1 MAVAGSLTYDTKI
14 DKDGFN
20 KGLKEI
26 ENSTKNSGTKI
37 KDIVTALGIDKI
49 VSTTMNTLKSSIS
62 SAMGRID
69 TMDQFT
75 RVMTVMTGSTE
86 KADEALESIKNTV
99 TGTAYGLDIA
109 SKSTQKFVTSGMKI
123 DKSTKQIQTWAD
135 AVAFYG
141 DGTNATFEGV
151 TDALSKMVAKG
162 KVEMDQ
168 LNRLTDAGIPAVQ
181 IYADSV
187 GKSVT
192 EVQDDLSKGK
202 ISTEQFLDGLD
213 NAFNNGTNKFASIT
227 GAAKEAGSSWTATF
241 DNFKAAI
248 TRGMTKV
255 IDAIDEGLKSVGLK
269 TMREM
274 IAQVGKQ
281 AEKVM
286 NKIAPLIKN
295 GIKKLKDVYDWIKRN
310 KDMVKNLIIVMG
322 SLTAGYIAYQKV
334 LVAIKAIQTVKN
346 IVSTASAFLSLIPS
360 IKSAKDA
367 MMLLNMTFSANPV
380 GLVVAGVVA
389 LTGALVAF
397 SLKQSDAQK
406 EAKKFAEEMENSRK
420 AFEEYNENI
429 DKNTKAELAQINTV
443 ERLKDELKQL
453 VDENGKV
460 KEGYEGRVDFI
471 LNQLNEALGTEYKR
485 TGELID
491 KYKDLQ
497 KEIDNL
503 IMKKKAQIKIEA
515 SEEKYKNAI
524 KEEENAINDL
534 KIATEKL
541 EKAKEEYSM
550 TLDEL
555 REKAQNSI
563 GKEKEEIEDVLKGYD
578 EAVKRVKDNT
588 EIQKQYTNDYA
599 LYIQGK
605 YDEVGKSIIGSTSD
619 WTGGTLSTLV
629 EGIKNQSKELEEWKS
644 VYEVAGTELSKT
656 QKENA
661 EKNLTELA
669 QNLHDRTRT
678 VGELGRDEYVAWK
691 ALAEEN
697 YRVYSEQLGKMDPT
711 LRQKIENLTGY
722 LQGDTSLPE
731 GMEMLVKKTTSTY
744 EEKMKFLLSSTDNK
758 LTDIE
763 AELRNNTGIQN
774 EAGMIVMRAGN
785 EIEKDTTVSR
795 ASKILADNA
804 NRQFNDN
811 VDGKKWGTDLSE
823 NISTGMTS
831 KKSEQKIKESSKS
844 VAGWIRAFLGHSV
857 PETGPLKDELTYM
870 PDMINN
876 LVKGIE
882 ENKYKV
888 VNTTSQLAKDIKNSF
903 ELEELNKEIIS
914 KMQNAVS
921 LETGSIN
928 AKASVKANNSMLN
941 VLQATFNVDGSVNID
956 GQRAGRIL
964 TPYMTKTLRTGGAY

>member
-629 EGIKNQSKELEEWKS
+629 EGIKNQSKELEEWKNKNHLPIIS
-644 VYEVAGTELSKT
+644 MIEYFFNLKAKDQKIYIVDESIRKFFGDEKIQELFPNAIISNENVADNVY
-656 QKENA
+656 
-661 EKNLTELA
+661 LTEIK
-669 QNLHDRTRT
+669 N
-678 VGELGRDEYVAWK
+678 
-691 ALAEEN
+691 
-697 YRVYSEQLGKMDPT
+697 QL
-711 LRQKIENLTGY
+711 
-722 LQGDTSLPE
+722 
-731 GMEMLVKKTTSTY
+731 
-744 EEKMKFLLSSTDNK
+744 
-758 LTDIE
+758 
-763 AELRNNTGIQN
+763 
-774 EAGMIVMRAGN
+774 
-785 EIEKDTTVSR
+785 
-795 ASKILADNA
+795 
-804 NRQFNDN
+804 
-811 VDGKKWGTDLSE
+811 
-823 NISTGMTS
+823 
-831 KKSEQKIKESSKS
+831 KKSKQ
-844 VAGWIRAFLGHSV
+844 
-857 PETGPLKDELTYM
+857 
-870 PDMINN
+870 
-876 LVKGIE
+876 
-882 ENKYKV
+882 KYK
-888 VNTTSQLAKDIKNSF
+888 KR
-903 ELEELNKEIIS
+903 KE
-914 KMQNAVS
+914 KR
-921 LETGSIN
+921 
-928 AKASVKANNSMLN
+928 K
-941 VLQATFNVDGSVNID
+941 
-956 GQRAGRIL
+956 
-964 TPYMTKTLRTGGAY
+964 

>member
-1 MAVAGSLTYDTKI
+1 
-14 DKDGFN
+14 
-20 KGLKEI
+20 
-26 ENSTKNSGTKI
+26 
-37 KDIVTALGIDKI
+37 
-49 VSTTMNTLKSSIS
+49 
-62 SAMGRID
+62 
-69 TMDQFT
+69 
-75 RVMTVMTGSTE
+75 
-86 KADEALESIKNTV
+86 
-99 TGTAYGLDIA
+99 
-109 SKSTQKFVTSGMKI
+109 MKI

-406 EAKKFAEEMENSRK
+406 EAEKSAKEMENAK
-420 AFEEYNENI
+420 QKMLEYNETI
-429 DKNTKAELAQINTV
+429 DKTTSTNLAYIENIKK
-443 ERLKDELKQL
+443 LKDELMTL
-453 VDENGKV
+453 VDENGRV
-460 KEGYEGRVDFI
+460 KKGYETRVDFI
-471 LNQLNEALGTEYKR
+471 LNELNEALGTEYKR
-485 TGELID
+485 TGEIID
-491 KYKDLQ
+491 KYKEFQ
-497 KEIDNL
+497 EEIDNT
-503 IMKKKAQIKIEA
+503 IEKKKAEIILQGKEQ
-515 SEEKYKNAI
+515 KYKEAI
-524 KEEENAINDL
+524 EKQKEAVEDL
-534 KIATEKL
+534 K
-541 EKAKEEYSM
+541 
-550 TLDEL
+550 
-555 REKAQNSI
+555 KAQ
-563 GKEKEEIEDVLKGYD
+563 EELGMSYD
-578 EAVKRVKDNT
+578 EAQKKIEDYYDKIYNTRLEDFDSLAEYQQECIKLYSQGSEIKALEDKAKAYNDAEFLVKEYTKNIKSYEEDRAKFIEKKYSEISDVITVTT
-588 EIQKQYTNDYA
+588 E
-599 LYIQGK
+599 
-605 YDEVGKSIIGSTSD
+605 D
-619 WTGGTLSTLV
+619 WT
-629 EGIKNQSKELEEWKS
+629 SKSLNELNSSIQEQRNALEQYKIMY
-644 VYEVAGTELSKT
+644 VNTGNEVAKQNAE
-656 QKENA
+656 QA
-661 EKNLTELA
+661 EKNLIDLA
-669 QNLHDRTRT
+669 ENLRAKTKT
-678 VGELGRDEYVAWK
+678 VGELGEEEKQAWK
-691 ALAEEN
+691 ALGEGSYENYCIEIDKIGPTMGAKIEEATGIIALGTPKMQEKAEE
-697 YRVYSEQLGKMDPT
+697 LGRKTVEEFDKSADAKT
-711 LRQKIENLTGY
+711 KALNTITGY
-722 LQGDTSLPE
+722 LQGLSD
-731 GMEMLVKKTTSTY
+731 
-744 EEKMKFLLSSTDNK
+744 EEKREFLKQAGVENVDAVLQELDKGELSEKNGKNILQGLWKGLSDGQWKGKILGVASGLAQAVNKAFTGKDGWDEHSPSKKMKKFAENYIQPISDVMNNRKRQITDTAKK
-758 LTDIE
+758 LANSVNDSFNLEKI
-763 AELRNNTGIQN
+763 N
-774 EAGMIVMRAGN
+774 N
-785 EIEKDTTVSR
+785 EI
-795 ASKILADNA
+795 
-804 NRQFNDN
+804 
-811 VDGKKWGTDLSE
+811 
-823 NISTGMTS
+823 
-831 KKSEQKIKESSKS
+831 
-844 VAGWIRAFLGHSV
+844 
-857 PETGPLKDELTYM
+857 Y
-870 PDMINN
+870 
-876 LVKGIE
+876 
-882 ENKYKV
+882 
-888 VNTTSQLAKDIKNSF
+888 
-903 ELEELNKEIIS
+903 S
-914 KMQNAVS
+914 KMQKAVS
-921 LETGSIN
+921 LETASIN
-928 AKASVKANNSMLN
+928 TKASIKANNSMLN

-956 GQRAGRIL
+956 GQKAGRIL